1 MLTQGQFTHSLWA
14 GVSSL
19 KWGFGSRWGP
29 SCSVMAWFFHS
40 QCTLQH
46 RFKAKPGYI
55 ILQINAYFTWTKE
68 HDVLSEACRGQCS
81 VALAKKPWHLPF
93 SAGEKN
99 HCFVSQP
106 EYAIVTTE
114 SCPYLLLF
122 VWNHPDLLFNVY
134 WQSLLCWILCGA
146 SLCKLYPGCINQGR
160 EWKVMSSQGWKCKTS
175 YFLSERL
182 LVSIQYHRAFVIYR
196 GILLVFFILAPLLFL
211 WNWFYDFS
219 SFWNFGN

>member
-1 MLTQGQFTHSLWA
+1 MTVLSCIFTDLIVFPADLDSSPSGSLTQWMLTQGQFTHSLWA

-19 KWGFGSRWGP
+19 KCGFGSAP
-29 SCSVMAWFFHS
+29 SCSILAWFFHS

-46 RFKAKPGYI
+46 RFKAKPGSV

-68 HDVLSEACRGQCS
+68 LDVLSEACRGQCS
-81 VALAKKPWHLPF
+81 MALDHRPWHLPF

-114 SCPYLLLF
+114 SCPYLLF
-122 VWNHPDLLFNVY
+122 FEWNHPDLLFTIY

-146 SLCKLYPGCINQGR
+146 SFCKLHPSCINRGR
-160 EWKVMSSQGWKCKTS
+160 EWKGDGVHKVGN
-175 YFLSERL
+175 
-182 LVSIQYHRAFVIYR
+182 A
-196 GILLVFFILAPLLFL
+196 GLLVFC
-211 WNWFYDFS
+211 
-219 SFWNFGN
+219 